1 MVIVTTTS
9 ITTED
14 HIATMMTAVTALATA
29 ITIAETTTAV
39 AAQEV
44 VPTVARMVAP
54 TVALIGIEGRW
65 KLGYLVK

>member
-1 MVIVTTTS
+1 MVIVTTIS

-14 HIATMMTAVTALATA
+14 HIATMMTAVTALA

-44 VPTVARMVAP
+44 APMVARMVAP
-54 TVALIGIEGRW
+54 IEDTIGVEGRC
-65 KLGYLVK
+65 